1 MGQKIRSTLEYQRIL
16 AVVHFHGLTTLR
28 KTFATHHSIEIS
40 TNRDQIWKEDLKPDN
55 LR

>member
-1 MGQKIRSTLEYQRIL
+1 MGQEIISTLEFQHIL
-16 AVVHFHGLTTLR
+16 AGVHFHGLTRLR